1 MNVYHRKL
9 YALVRSL
16 ETVDWLGTDTL
27 YIYERLKCLAP
38 YLQELQD
45 WWESVGAQTTT
56 SISSSSDRINLNSTA
71 AYGQKN
77 NIAVRHPI
85 SGQEQNINVSAFN
98 TPIDIST
105 IAGEEDV
112 IKVFWWFWR
121 YFPEQ
126 LARQDSEN
134 ALLIPTHRILPDC
147 PLHSY
152 QSTVSALTGAIF
164 HESNLTPAQSE
175 EQEEGNS
182 TDSIPF
188 VEKPGETLNQLP
200 YLLLFNF
207 SPVQEFIK
215 SSRKFLD
222 FWAGSF
228 LLHYFSA
235 LLCFEAAKVY
245 GPDAVITPSLWNQEI
260 IDAFIFRNET
270 LKIQNFTQYHDPATH
285 FKDNLQAQSLSTAGF
300 PNVITVLVPN
310 QKSVAEL
317 GKTLDELLKAKWLE
331 MSQKVRACIKEKV
344 RNLLDKE
351 NAIEEICHQIS
362 SEFPNFELE
371 NLKKELKQFRQ
382 QGCWEWNKL
391 WDAQIENTWE
401 TYFVGI
407 PLGHPKQPL
416 EIDTTNLE
424 ENQRQ
429 QLITEWV
436 KLQNQIAR
444 PIIDIPSQAEL
455 KAYHKINVGSLWG
468 SLQARLGNTIQA
480 IKNTRA
486 WQIPVA
492 PGERS
497 TLSGQYSA
505 VHPRFVYQQF
515 QNGLGI
521 PSESLRLFWR
531 VMGLAYP
538 GFFNGSE
545 KLNAIE
551 LTKRM
556 SWKHGGVAESLGVL
570 NDSENN
576 NEDNYENLI
585 RFPNLCSIAAARF
598 ATDYPE
604 KVEEYWDD
612 LRREIY
618 KELKLKHDIFCSRTR
633 RPFQVKRADAALKE
647 RTNYGNGYNGVMF
660 SSKWLADDMNLNP
673 SETNTLRGA
682 IDKVQKK
689 HFGDASP
696 ADWWVLVLGDGD
708 GMGGYVNGRK
718 LKCYQKYLVED
729 LLDRSNIN
737 DEDLKELL
745 EKTRKR
751 MGPATHVG
759 LNRALLDFSNRLV
772 PYITEQ
778 RFCGRVIYSGGDD
791 VMVALPL
798 ADLPGFL
805 LSLRAAWC
813 GAKDPQ
819 GEFIDKGGYWQW
831 NTQNINQKPSAIPL
845 RPLFTMGEDATM
857 SLGIVIAHKSVPL
870 PTVLE
875 KLWDAEKEG
884 AKKLVGGV
892 VPNRENSGEGKKIP
906 DKDGLC
912 FRVIYGSGNTLEA
925 FMKGHL
931 LSGWWDFIQASQ
943 RYDNLDLSPVLY
955 RLAEELPRHAEIT
968 SSDRLFQKVAKVVL
982 SSRDVEIPQAV
993 EDALLKWLD
1002 EWEEWAWCTRETTR
1016 PSKTLAL
1023 GSQPQ
1028 DIAML
1033 LRFTAWLMANC

>member
-16 ETVDWLGTDTL
+16 ETIKWLGTDVS
-27 YIYERLKCLAP
+27 YIYKGLSCLAP
-38 YLQELQD
+38 HLEELQT
-45 WWESVGAQTTT
+45 WWEDGNIGT

-71 AYGQKN
+71 QPGQMD
-77 NIAVRHPI
+77 NIVVRHPI
-85 SGQEQNINVSAFN
+85 SGQEQTITVSAFN
-98 TPIDIST
+98 TQIDISK
-105 IAGEEDV
+105 IAAESDEK
-112 IKVFWWFWR
+112 IVFWWFWR

-126 LARQDSEN
+126 LAHLDAEN

-164 HESNLTPAQSE
+164 PDGEESNSLKEA
-175 EQEEGNS
+175 
-182 TDSIPF
+182 
-188 VEKPGETLNQLP
+188 P
-200 YLLLFNF
+200 YLLLFTF

-235 LLCFEAAKVY
+235 LVCFEAAKLY

-260 IDAFIFRNET
+260 IDAFLIQEYPQIRDILRNS
-270 LKIQNFTQYHDPATH
+270 QQPNNDPTTR
-285 FKDNLQAQSLSTAGF
+285 FDRDPQSQSLSTAGF

-310 QKSVAEL
+310 QKSATEL
-317 GKTLDELLKAKWLE
+317 GNKLDNLLKSRWLS
-331 MSQKVRACIKEKV
+331 MSQKVRTCIKNQV
-344 RNLLDKE
+344 INLLNSE
-351 NAIEEICHQIS
+351 NQIAEIWQQIS
-362 SEFPNFELE
+362 EEFPNLE
-371 NLKKELKQFRQ
+371 ADDLRKQLRQFHQ

-401 TYFVGI
+401 TYFVAV
-407 PLGHPKQPL
+407 PFGHPEKPL
-416 EIDTTNLE
+416 EIDTTNLD

-429 QLITEWV
+429 EWIT
-436 KLQNQIAR
+436 LQNQIAR
-444 PIIDIPSQAEL
+444 PIIDLPSQAEL
-455 KAYHKINVGSLWG
+455 NAYNKLNVGSLWG

-497 TLSGQYSA
+497 TLSGLYSA
-505 VHPRFVYQQF
+505 VHPRFVYEQF
-515 QNGLGI
+515 PNGFGM

-531 VMGLAYP
+531 VMGLAFP
-538 GFFNGSE
+538 GLFNGSE

-556 SWKHGGVAESLGVL
+556 AWKHGGVAKSLGIPL
-570 NDSENN
+570 D
-576 NEDNYENLI
+576 DDDDDYEKLI
-585 RFPNLCSIAAARF
+585 RFPNLSSIAAAHF
-598 ATDYPE
+598 ATHHPE
-604 KVEEYWDD
+604 KIEEYWQD
-612 LRREIY
+612 LRGEIY
-618 KELKLKHDIFCSRTR
+618 RELNSKHDIFCSRTR

-660 SSKWLADDMNLNP
+660 SSKWLADDMNLNRT
-673 SETNTLRGA
+673 ETNILRTVL
-682 IDKVQKK
+682 DKVQKD
-689 HFGDASP
+689 HFGDSSP

-708 GMGGYVNGRK
+708 GMGNYVNGRK
-718 LKCYQKYLVED
+718 LKCYQDYIVRD
-729 LLDRSNIN
+729 LLDTSNIA
-737 DEDLKELL
+737 DQDLSELL
-745 EKTRKR
+745 GTKKR
-751 MGPATHVG
+751 MGPATHIG

-791 VMVALPL
+791 VMAALPL
-798 ADLPGFL
+798 ADLPQFL
-805 LSLRAAWC
+805 RSLRAAWC
-813 GAKDPQ
+813 GAEDPE
-819 GEFIDKGGYWQW
+819 GEFIDRGGYWQW
-831 NTQNINQKPSAIPL
+831 DTKNSNQKPNPSDIPA
-845 RPLFTMGEDATM
+845 RPLFTMGEEATM

-892 VPNRENSGEGKKIP
+892 ITVGDNPKQEKRIP

-925 FMKGHL
+925 LMKGHL
-931 LSGWWDFIQASQ
+931 LEGWWKFIQASQ
-943 RYDNLDLSPVLY
+943 KYETFDLTPVLY

-968 SSDRLFQKVAKVVL
+968 EDKGLFQKVAQVVL
-982 SSRDVEIPQAV
+982 SSRNEELPKTV
-993 EDALLKWLD
+993 EDALLNWLD
-1002 EWEEWAWCTRETTR
+1002 AWEEWAWSASQTANQRQI
-1016 PSKTLAL
+1016 PAL
-1023 GSQPQ
+1023 GSEPE

-1033 LRFTAWLMANC
+1033 LRFTAFWVSKQIF